1 MDVVHIADAAHHFGR
16 DDRRDRGRV
25 FRQRAL
31 AAARR
36 DDIVE
41 QQHAHLVA
49 GDGVVLP
56 VRAADHDADAVGVR
70 IRAED
75 EVAADLLGEVN
86 GQIEALRIFRVR
98 ALDGRERAVEH
109 HLLLDGDDLR
119 HAQTVQRL
127 GHEVPARA
135 VKRRVDDLE
144 PVGHAADNVRVDR
157 LAQDVGQKRFVRL
170 RAHELHKT
178 LTHRVV
184 KVHALDIVEDVQP
197 LHVPG
202 DGGGVL
208 RRELRPVGPVDLV
221 AVILFRVVAGRD
233 VQSGRGAVVLDGKRQ
248 LRRRTQGVENAHVD
262 AVGRHDGC
270 GLVRKALT
278 VDAAVKANGDA
289 ARARALALGLDDLRE
304 RLRGVADDMNVHAAA
319 AERHLAAQ
327 AGRAELERGEKA
339 ALDLFFVVADGVEFF
354 PFRIGERG
362 AVKPALVFFHIITHC
377 RLLPSAPQRSL
388 PEVPAHRQAASQEPE
403 FPLRNRT
410 YLT

>member
-1 MDVVHIADAAHHFGR
+1 MDVVHITDAAHHFGR

-49 GDGVVLP
+49 GDGVILA
-56 VRAADHDADAVGVR
+56 VRTADHDTNAVGVR

-75 EVAADLLGEVN
+75 EVAADLLGKVHS
-86 GQIEALRIFRVR
+86 QIEALRIFRVR

-119 HAQTVQRL
+119 HTQAVQRL

-144 PVGHAADNVRVDR
+144 PVGHAADDVRVDR
-157 LAQDVGQKRFVRL
+157 LAQDVGQKRLVRL

-202 DGGGVL
+202 DGGSML

-221 AVILFRVVAGRD
+221 AVILFRIVAGRD
-233 VQSGRGAVVLDGKRQ
+233 VQAGRGAVVLDGKRQ
-248 LRRRTQGVENAHVD
+248 LRRRAQGVENAHVD
-262 AVGRHDGC
+262 AVGRHDARR
-270 GLVRKALT
+270 LVGKALT
-278 VDAAVKANGDA
+278 VDAAVKADGDA
-289 ARARALALGLDDLRE
+289 ARTRALALGLDDLRE
-304 RLRGVADDMNVHAAA
+304 RLRGVADDVNVHAAA

-354 PFRIGERG
+354 PLRIGERG
-362 AVKPALVFFHIITHC
+362 AVEPALVFFHIITHC

-410 YLT
+410 CLT